1 MVTENR
7 KSPPFRSNAIGQM
20 KGGENGAQKGLK
32 GKMCE
37 RE

>member
-20 KGGENGAQKGLK
+20 KGGKKMKPKKG
-32 GKMCE
+32 
-37 RE
+37 